1 MVRLDMHMWP
11 WFDTWRRIS
20 CAGNIRVQQWLPQQD
35 LLGHPAVKLFLSHGG
50 IHSMYE
56 SLWHGTPMV
65 LMPIAT
71 DQFDNSRYFNIQR
84 PAASLSRLQRPRG
97 TACWSSTA

>member
-1 MVRLDMHMWP
+1 MPLSQLLVIRPSVTHLNCRVYVGLVATSIAV
-11 WFDTWRRIS
+11 FDAFDR

-56 SLWHGTPMV
+56 ARWHSKPMV
-65 LMPIAT
+65 LVPIAT
-71 DQFDNSRYFNIQR
+71 DQFDNAR
-84 PAASLSRLQRPRG
+84 
-97 TACWSSTA
+97 